1 MGRLSLSKKEVAQI
15 HMVLAALPIPPIP
28 VLLELSSDGISDVE
42 KRQAFDMATC
52 QLKTTSVTD
61 DKILNTHMV
70 FAALMLTQRWTQDKN
85 DENSNTRKNIK
96 DKCIL
101 QLMDAILHIDKESKG
116 NPVDTDV
123 IQRMF
128 VQIANI
134 WIQGDIP
141 VGAVVVMSVAPM
153 KKIHHEHNLHVSM
166 SHYCCAQGTMY
177 SSKGSLLVCDV
188 HRTICEELEQ
198 TLNTIKENPDDD
210 VVLKV
215 DAPLVRDE
223 AMEKSELYS
232 KFEYQK
238 LLILCYQR
246 ILKDVLYGYNNVDTE
261 QLHKNAEELLS
272 SAIDNYEKIHN
283 IQVDT
288 QKTQNEKLQTKVD
301 TQQLGNV
308 NTDDSGQK
316 TQNQELQ
323 TKVDT
328 QQLGNVNTD
337 DSGQKSQNQELQI
350 KVDTQQLGNVNTDDS
365 GQKTQNQE
373 LQTKVDTQQL
383 GNVNTDDSGHKSI
396 IHVDTQDVVL
406 SFNSTFGIFINE
418 ITNCCDENNINPIW
432 YNGLCI
438 SLEHIE
444 QIQKYQYSKYVELL
458 PILNINT
465 IIKLVRKSM
474 TVKQKYISIPT
485 YERLS
490 TILYALEIDPTKA
503 PV

>member
-323 TKVDT
+323 
-328 QQLGNVNTD
+328 
-337 DSGQKSQNQELQI
+337 I
-350 KVDTQQLGNVNTDDS
+350 
-365 GQKTQNQE
+365 
-373 LQTKVDTQQL
+373 KVDTQQL